1 MTCNN
6 LYLPHP
12 THRTGSPARQL
23 PIRDFRYDLSG
34 TTDDDG
40 RWGLS
45 VHKTTISFD
54 RTPFVIN
61 LRRGRPLS
69 KSLRIGFDC
78 GDFFYE
84 IIFLQNMKQSGRFC
98 LVNLP
103 DMDLELRAY
112 RSPISTLTVIKKGK
126 KLMISIPPASA
137 SATSASGHPNRQ
149 VYPQWLCSC
158 IIKRFN
164 STEPAYRNKLQHGI
178 GCCVSRCPGGVLPR
192 HNTFMVL

>member
-23 PIRDFRYDLSG
+23 PIHDFRYDLSG

-61 LRRGRPLS
+61 LRRGRYLNPFVSDL
-69 KSLRIGFDC
+69 IAEI
-78 GDFFYE
+78 FF
-84 IIFLQNMKQSGRFC
+84 MK
-98 LVNLP
+98 
-103 DMDLELRAY
+103 
-112 RSPISTLTVIKKGK
+112 
-126 KLMISIPPASA
+126 
-137 SATSASGHPNRQ
+137 
-149 VYPQWLCSC
+149 
-158 IIKRFN
+158 
-164 STEPAYRNKLQHGI
+164 
-178 GCCVSRCPGGVLPR
+178 
-192 HNTFMVL
+192 